1 MGNMRT
7 FVLLF
12 ASTIALFATPSAYEQ
27 GKKLYFSKG
36 CNGCH
41 GFSAGGSAQ
50 YPALAYRRKAFLVYK
65 LTRLR
70 AKQGD
75 TQLSQI
81 MIPFAIGLNDAQIDA
96 LTTFLSDYHEH
107 SKEHYSPDDSMTG
120 GGSS

>member
-1 MGNMRT
+1 MYIV
-7 FVLLF
+7 VLFFCTLLTLN
-12 ASTIALFATPSAYEQ
+12 ASPSAYDQ

-41 GFSAGGSAQ
+41 GVSAEGTNL
-50 YPALAYRRKAFLVYK
+50 YPPLAFRRKAFLVYK

-75 TQLSQI
+75 TQLSQM
-81 MIPFAIGLNDAQIDA
+81 MIPFAMGLSDIQIDA

-107 SKEHYSPDDSMTG
+107 SKEHYTPDNSMTG